1 MQANLLLGHMKAFP
15 VKPQTLWRQAF
26 PGLLLGAV
34 ASRVVTWVNG
44 EPFSW
49 PNTMPLMVIAAVM
62 VVALYFLQPTL
73 CGESGVKAVN
83 TWGFR
88 KHVAWSEIKSVS
100 LGRLYLI
107 QPSLKLVDSEGRSYW
122 IARDTK
128 DLRSMHTL
136 AKAHGGPGHPLTVAL
151 ETPLYQL

>member
-1 MQANLLLGHMKAFP
+1 MNAFP
-15 VKPQTLWRQAF
+15 IKPQTLWRQAF
-26 PGLLLGAV
+26 PGLLLGAL
-34 ASRVVTWVNG
+34 ASRAASWLNG

-49 PNTMPLMVIAAVM
+49 PNTVPLMAIAAVM
-62 VVALYFLQPTL
+62 VVAIHFLQPTL

-88 KHVAWSEIKSVS
+88 RHIAWTDIKSVS
-100 LGRLYLI
+100 LSRLYLI
-107 QPSLKLVDSEGRSYW
+107 QPSLKLVDLAGRRYW

-128 DLRSMHTL
+128 NLGCMHKL
-136 AKAHGGPGHPLTVAL
+136 AKAHGGANHPLTVAL

>member
-1 MQANLLLGHMKAFP
+1 MKAFP

-26 PGLLLGAV
+26 PGLLLGAF
-34 ASRVVTWVNG
+34 ASRAATWMNG

-49 PNTMPLMVIAAVM
+49 PNTVPLMVIAAAM
-62 VVALYFLQPTL
+62 VVAIYFLQPTL
-73 CGESGVKAVN
+73 CGASGVKAVN

-88 KHVAWSEIKSVS
+88 KHVAWNEITSVS
-100 LGRLYLI
+100 FGRLYLL
-107 QPSLKLVDSEGRSYW
+107 QPSLKIIDCNGRRYW

-128 DLRSMHTL
+128 DLGSMHAL
-136 AKAHGGPGHPLTVAL
+136 AKIHGGACHPLTLAL

>member
-1 MQANLLLGHMKAFP
+1 M
-15 VKPQTLWRQAF
+15 
-26 PGLLLGAV
+26 
-34 ASRVVTWVNG
+34 NG

-88 KHVAWSEIKSVS
+88 RHVAWSEIKSVS
-100 LGRLYLI
+100 VGRLYLI